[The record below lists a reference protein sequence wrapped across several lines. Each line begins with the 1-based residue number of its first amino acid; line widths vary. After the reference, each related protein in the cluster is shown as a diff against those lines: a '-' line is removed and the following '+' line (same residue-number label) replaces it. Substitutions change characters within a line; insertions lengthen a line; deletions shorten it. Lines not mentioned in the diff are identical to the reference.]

1 MSVQHHNNVSLTE
14 VLVVVDE
21 VGQLPLPVDGLA
33 RRAHGVGERAGAAT
47 EDANFAHL
55 KLGQSSY
62 KLFTINLNLAL
73 VSLLT

>member
-1 MSVQHHNNVSLTE
+1 MSLFLTE

-55 KLGQSSY
+55 KSDQ
-62 KLFTINLNLAL
+62 
-73 VSLLT
+73 LL

>member
-1 MSVQHHNNVSLTE
+1 MSLFLTE

-47 EDANFAHL
+47 EDTHFAHL
-55 KLGQSSY
+55 KSDQLLLQIVQNSISSDV
-62 KLFTINLNLAL
+62 T
-73 VSLLT
+73 TH

>member
-1 MSVQHHNNVSLTE
+1 MSLLTE

-47 EDANFAHL
+47 EDAHFAHL
-55 KLGQSSY
+55 KSDKSNHRLQE
-62 KLFTINLNLAL
+62 LIH
-73 VSLLT
+73 